1 MKYRGYEINQDSSGF
16 APKHS
21 QFYYTEEDEEE
32 IIGYAE
38 SVDECKKEIDELIKE
53 LSHENN

>member
-1 MKYRGYEINQDSSGF
+1 MKHRKHEINQDNTGF
-16 APKHS
+16 APKKL
-21 QFYYTEEDEEE
+21 QFYYTKEDEEK

-53 LSHENN
+53 KNHENN

>member
-1 MKYRGYEINQDSSGF
+1 MKYRKHEIEQDNTGF
-16 APKHS
+16 APKKM
-21 QFYYTEEDEEE
+21 QFYFTEEDEEE

-53 LSHENN
+53 KNHENN

>member
-1 MKYRGYEINQDSSGF
+1 MKYKGYEINQDSSNF
-16 APKHS
+16 TPKELI
-21 QFYYTEEDEEE
+21 FYYTEEDEEE

-53 LSHENN
+53 KNHENN

>member
-1 MKYRGYEINQDSSGF
+1 VGSEMCIRDSSSGF
-16 APKHS
+16 APKELI
-21 QFYYTEEDEEE
+21 FYYTEEDEEE

-53 LSHENN
+53 KNHENN

>member
-1 MKYRGYEINQDSSGF
+1 MKYKGYEISQDSSNF
-16 APKHS
+16 AP
-21 QFYYTEEDEEE
+21 QELIFYYTEEDEEE

-53 LSHENN
+53 KNHENN

>member
-1 MKYRGYEINQDSSGF
+1 MKYKGYEINQDNTGF
-16 APKHS
+16 APKKM
-21 QFYYTEEDEEE
+21 QFYFTEEGEEQ

-38 SVDECKKEIDELIKE
+38 SVDECKKEIDELIEE

>member
-1 MKYRGYEINQDSSGF
+1 MKYRGYEINQDNTGF

-32 IIGYAE
+32 IIGYGE
-38 SVDECKKEIDELIKE
+38 SVDECKKEIDELIE
-53 LSHENN
+53 ENKRWE